1 MLDSSAW
8 LIKRQ
13 RATPCAVGAVARR
26 GLRAPRGPSPAPS
39 PTPAGA
45 AGGVP
50 GLQGAP
56 RRRRTVQNLGLRPS
70 FRSTKLLPKANIREE
85 TAPHPPPPGGAG
97 PAARRRGHG
106 PGTVPSAAPPPAPR
120 RWALTATSLPSDLG
134 RVMSSVS
141 WCCSPWQGGVDG
153 APLQGGPGGERSRDA
168 EGVGQRRCFEYFCK
182 GRLSRVAGCQ
192 MRANPLSRLAT
203 VGDSSCPLAAGRMRR
218 PRPRA
223 GAALSWVAP
232 RQGQG
237 PPCRLSTG
245 SRLRFVTLSPAHPE
259 SERD

>member
-13 RATPCAVGAVARR
+13 RAAPCAVGAVARR

-56 RRRRTVQNLGLRPS
+56 RRQRTVQNLGLRPS
-70 FRSTKLLPKANIREE
+70 FRSPKLLSKANIREE

-153 APLQGGPGGERSRDA
+153 APLRGVPEASGAGTQKASDSAGASSISVRDVCRASPGA
-168 EGVGQRRCFEYFCK
+168 RC
-182 GRLSRVAGCQ
+182 GRTLSRAWRQSGTA
-192 MRANPLSRLAT
+192 RAHS
-203 VGDSSCPLAAGRMRR
+203 PLAG
-218 PRPRA
+218 
-223 GAALSWVAP
+223 
-232 RQGQG
+232 
-237 PPCRLSTG
+237 
-245 SRLRFVTLSPAHPE
+245 
-259 SERD
+259 